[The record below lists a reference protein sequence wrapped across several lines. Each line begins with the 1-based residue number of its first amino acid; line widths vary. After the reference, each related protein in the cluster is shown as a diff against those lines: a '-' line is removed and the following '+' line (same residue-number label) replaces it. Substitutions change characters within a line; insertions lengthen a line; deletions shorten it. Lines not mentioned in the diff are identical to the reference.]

1 MFKDQTWTCATAPT
15 QDESHRSFVFIGL
28 QAFALSTSWSI
39 LFLSHKTLN
48 CIQSQTQSTASAFQA
63 GMNYQNDDS
72 SHNVSHFQL
81 KLICKINKRYLQ
93 QSPRRHGE
101 VFFLF
106 FFFMTHPASPHHIN
120 IGCSDLFALSTDM
133 LSIVGQRPL
142 VAILI
147 ITTAKEEARW
157 DDLRCDKVAVS
168 RREGWMVD

>member
-48 CIQSQTQSTASAFQA
+48 CIQSQTQSAASAFQA

-101 VFFLF
+101 VFV
-106 FFFMTHPASPHHIN
+106 FFMTHPASPHHN
-120 IGCSDLFALSTDM
+120 ISVDKANRSLQPM
-133 LSIVGQRPL
+133 LMSIVGQRPL